1 MGEQSLSCKYPGEE
15 SYADTFY
22 TGYQHPHA
30 DQKGWFGHLPLTLTP
45 CGENFAIAPW
55 V

>member
-1 MGEQSLSCKYPGEE
+1 MGEQSLSCKYSGEE